1 MKPGRVPKDDE
12 EEEES
17 AGAREVVGA
26 ANGAGLITGTNK
38 S

>member
-12 EEEES
+12 EEES
-17 AGAREVVGA
+17 AGVREVVGV